1 MLKAKHVIKSF
12 SRGPIARGEIKLIS
26 TLLSHLS
33 ISQRCFVA
41 HRTLG
46 ANKRLPVVSLL
57 MKKSLDNETVSLV
70 AVCCFRMTTLPSDR

>member
-12 SRGPIARGEIKLIS
+12 RRGPTARGEIKLIS
-26 TLLSHLS
+26 TLQSHPQS
-33 ISQRCFVA
+33 VNGCFVA

-57 MKKSLDNETVSLV
+57 VKESLDNETVSLQCTVSDDDV
-70 AVCCFRMTTLPSDR
+70 AK